1 MRFART
7 LSETMFA
14 RLNLQQKILLL
25 VTGSMTLI
33 VVASSYLHNSR
44 VRSLIERDHYDN
56 ALTQTLTLGSRVA
69 QFDYFS
75 DIADIQ
81 QEMQLVITSR
91 RDFKQ
96 IDVYEN
102 RPAGPQLVA
111 TTVIIG

>member
-1 MRFART
+1 MRP
-7 LSETMFA
+7 

-33 VVASSYLHNSR
+33 VVASSYLHASR
-44 VRSLIERDHYDN
+44 VRSLVEKDHYDN
-56 ALTQTLTLGSRVA
+56 AVGQTLALGGRIA

-75 DIADIQ
+75 DIEDIQ
-81 QEMQLVITSR
+81 QEMQLVTSSR

-102 RPAGPQLVA
+102 WPAGPQL
-111 TTVIIG
+111 I